1 MDEVKQQS
9 GTPKLNEA
17 LAKAQLV
24 MTAAKKDAVNP
35 HFKSSYADLASIIEA
50 CRKPLAENGLAIAQV
65 VTTDAKGVTV
75 TTRLLHVSGE
85 CIEAPCWMPVAQQT
99 PQAYGSAIT
108 YGRRYSLAAM
118 VGVAAEDDDG
128 NASSI
133 SKNVPPPAGVEKLR
147 QQVSKPVQAQ
157 FGEPPPHTDD
167 DAPYAPADA
176 KQRTHEDITMGK
188 FGNGAGKR
196 LSELDDNSVSFYR
209 SACQRT
215 LSDASKS
222 QYHAKEILRLAAF
235 NSELRLRG
243 LPE

>member
-1 MDEVKQQS
+1 
-9 GTPKLNEA
+9 
-17 LAKAQLV
+17 

-50 CRKPLAENGLAIAQV
+50 CRKPLAENGLAVAQV
-65 VTTDAKGVTV
+65 VTTDPKGVTV

-128 NASSI
+128 NASSA
-133 SKNVPPPAGVEKLR
+133 SKNIPPPAGVEKLR
-147 QQVSKPVQAQ
+147 QQIAQPTVS
-157 FGEPPPHTDD
+157 EPPPHTD
-167 DAPYAPADA
+167 APSYANETPGG
-176 KQRTHEDITMGK
+176 QRNHEDIVMGK
-188 FGNGAGKR
+188 FGQSGGKR
-196 LSELDDNSVSFYR
+196 LSELDDNSVLFYR

-215 LSDASKS
+215 LTDPTKS
-222 QYHAKEILRLAAF
+222 QYHTKEILRLAAF
-235 NSELRLRG
+235 NCELQFRG
-243 LPE
+243 LPTK